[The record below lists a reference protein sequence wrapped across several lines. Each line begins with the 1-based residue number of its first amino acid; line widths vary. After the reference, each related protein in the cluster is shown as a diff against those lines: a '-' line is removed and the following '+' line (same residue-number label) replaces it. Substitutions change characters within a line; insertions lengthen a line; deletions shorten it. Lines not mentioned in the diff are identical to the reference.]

1 MSKETGRKE
10 DWLRELLA
18 KGHEKDQVLMI
29 GDAPADLEAAR
40 RAEGL
45 FYPILAYQ
53 ERESWEKFSEALK
66 HFTEGDYTGAYQDG
80 KIKEFQENLHIEVK

>member
-1 MSKETGRKE
+1 MKRI
-10 DWLRELLA
+10 R
-18 KGHEKDQVLMI
+18 
-29 GDAPADLEAAR
+29 DAPADLEAAR
-40 RAEGL
+40 RAEVL

-80 KIKEFQENLHIEVK
+80 KIKEFQENLHIEDK